1 MKSPEDGLLRL
12 IAVFKFFK
20 AGLLIA
26 LGVGLFKLLHKD
38 VGDVLEHWSQALRL
52 DPGNRFLDL
61 AMEKAA
67 RVSPGQVKKLGLGR
81 FLYAGMFLSE
91 GTGLWLRKR
100 WGEWLT
106 VIITSSLVPIEIYE
120 IYRHFSYAKV
130 MVLALNVAI
139 VLYLIYHL
147 RTAGETHRRT

>member
-1 MKSPEDGLLRL
+1 MKLSDDRLLRL

-26 LGVGLFKLLHKD
+26 VGIGLFKLLHKD
-38 VGDVLEHWSQALRL
+38 VGDVFMHWSETLRL
-52 DPGNRFLDL
+52 DPGSHFVNL
-61 AMEKAA
+61 ALEKAA
-67 RVSPGQVKKLGLGR
+67 RVSPAQVKKLGLGS
-81 FLYAGMFLSE
+81 FLYAGLFLAE

-106 VIITSSLVPIEIYE
+106 VIITSSLVPVEIYE

-130 MVLALNVAI
+130 VVLALNVAV
-139 VLYLIYHL
+139 VLYLIYHM
-147 RTAGETHRRT
+147 RSTGTAQRNR